1 MARKRRSMIE
11 QPLDM
16 PNTAINRTK
25 LAERFMGEGSRGAGT
40 VGGKP
45 LPDSTAVTNGIG
57 RNGRSS

>member
-1 MARKRRSMIE
+1 MIE

-25 LAERFMGEGSRGAGT
+25 LAERFMGEVSRGAGT

-45 LPDSTAVTNGIG
+45 LPDSTAITNGIG
-57 RNGRSS
+57 RDGRTS